1 MVKKII
7 QIRSEYTSARLIL
20 SNLEHRLK
28 GTRFKRLP
36 GYLPPEVD
44 FLTEGKKKRTIRVRD
59 YDVRELNPPESPRA
73 IKHLSLILAARHGN
87 LAAARRLK
95 TETQKAFDKISAR
108 FTGEKLIEN
117 EHVVPYTTSGTYSEA
132 EISNKGA
139 ILLDLSNRGIATADF
154 SLLTASA
161 YSLPPEK
168 LEPLVRA
175 IVQNLE
181 ILSGRKLEDPE
192 NPLLIAM
199 RSALPEY
206 LPGFMPTYLNVGFV
220 LDMLSGLQQRYGKA
234 GAARIRF
241 NNRKTILENLN
252 REAFR
257 PFDIQGKPLLSI
269 QKNTELAE
277 QMESE
282 IAARRP
288 ELLKSA
294 WAQLLFFLE
303 KAYDYYQDHLDV
315 LRSFMTRELHRP
327 AIIFQRMVCSVIDS
341 ASYAGVIY
349 SRHPRL
355 GTGLF
360 LQFGRTVYGE
370 DLMTGRLQPE
380 ERHFQTREQSRR
392 EFPAVYHCWD
402 RIFQLEDIFQ
412 SPVMVEFTGV
422 KGTFTILQVNQAKMS
437 GAGMITGVM
446 DMYRSGRIPEERVRK
461 LIKPYHVRQIESDAI
476 DLKSFHSLT
485 PFCRGTSVLPRSA
498 VMGRIFFS
506 SENAQKAREESGD
519 TNVILIKERFTPMD
533 AIEMQGFDGICSLS
547 PVAIHVVSSAQS
559 LGIPA
564 LLNLEECGVRIDH
577 EKRLLINREGLEI
590 PEGSWVTISSAF
602 GSLYVGKVRFAP
614 ARLLRF
620 MAGEKMKFSADERIR
635 FEKLAKTYSDYRNI
649 RENVDAEDFESL
661 QDLGH
666 AVRFGRLGKDE
677 QKAAKFVNRCFDV
690 RSEIIVQRLVDS
702 TLGTHFL
709 NQAAFACLSADR
721 KARLLKAAL
730 RICAEND
737 ISGYNAGAFVIG
749 CLVPN
754 EADVSFWKKFTPGET
769 ARLLNEWVLHQK
781 YLNILN
787 NVGEKKIR
795 HAKSFILSSGLGSIW
810 VHKGLLSGF
819 MTLKLSGVP
828 WDEVSRNIRPSFDSQ
843 TQEVIDLLRQP
854 YSAFYDFDN
863 PWSLSQLKKLCD
875 AANLHVPGPEDI

>member
-20 SNLEHRLK
+20 LNLEHRLK

-44 FLTEGKKKRTIRVRD
+44 FLTEDKKQLTIRVRD
-59 YDVRELNPPESPRA
+59 YDVRELNPPETPRA
-73 IKHLSLILAARHGN
+73 IEHLSLILSARHGN
-87 LAAARRLK
+87 LASARRLK
-95 TETQKAFDKISAR
+95 TETQKAFNKISTR
-108 FTGEKLIEN
+108 FTGEKLTEN
-117 EHVVPYTTSGTYSEA
+117 EHVVPYTTSSAYSEVD
-132 EISNKGA
+132 ISNKGS

-161 YSLPPEK
+161 YSLPPNK
-168 LEPLVRA
+168 REPLVRA
-175 IVQNLE
+175 IVRNLE

-220 LDMLSGLQQRYGKA
+220 LDMLSGLQKRYGKA

-241 NNRKTILENLN
+241 NNRKTLLESLDP
-252 REAFR
+252 EAFR
-257 PFDIQGKPLLSI
+257 PFDIPGKPLLSA
-269 QKNTELAE
+269 QKNTELSE

-282 IAARRP
+282 IASRRP
-288 ELLKSA
+288 DLLKSA
-294 WAQLLFFLE
+294 WSQLLFFLE
-303 KAYDYYQDHLDV
+303 TAYDYYQNHLDV

-327 AIIFQRMVCSVIDS
+327 AIIFQRMVCSVIDH
-341 ASYAGVIY
+341 ASYAGVMY

-380 ERHFQTREQSRR
+380 ERHFQTREQSRC

-402 RIFQLEDIFQ
+402 RISQLEDIFR

-422 KGTFTILQVNQAKMS
+422 KGTFTILQVNPAEMS
-437 GAGMITGVM
+437 GAGMITSVM
-446 DMYRSGRIPEERVRK
+446 DMHRSGRIPDERVRE

-476 DLKSFHSLT
+476 DPKSFHSLT
-485 PFCRGTSVLPRSA
+485 PFCRGMAVLPRSA
-498 VMGRIFFS
+498 VVGRIYFS
-506 SENAQKAREESGD
+506 SENALKAREAAGD
-519 TNVILIKERFTPMD
+519 TNVILVKERFTPMD
-533 AIEMQGFDGICSLS
+533 AIEMQSFDGICSLS
-547 PVAIHVVSSAQS
+547 PLAIHVVSSAQS

-564 LLNLEECGVRIDH
+564 LLNLEGYGACIDRKNH
-577 EKRLLINREGLEI
+577 LLVNREGLEVQ
-590 PEGSWVTISSAF
+590 EGSWVTISSAF

-620 MAGEKMKFSADERIR
+620 MAGEEMKFSADERTR
-635 FEKLAKTYSDYRNI
+635 FEELAKTYSDYRNI
-649 RENVDAEDFESL
+649 LENVDAEDFESL

-666 AVRFGRLGKDE
+666 AVRFGRLGEDE

-690 RSEIIVQRLVDS
+690 RSKLIVHRLLDS

-709 NQAAFACLSADR
+709 NQAAFACLSGER
-721 KARLLKAAL
+721 KAQLLKEAL
-730 RICAEND
+730 RICTEKD

-749 CLVPN
+749 CLIPN
-754 EADVSFWKKFTPGET
+754 NADVFFWKKFTPGET

-781 YLNILN
+781 YLNVLDN
-787 NVGEKKIR
+787 MGEKKIR
-795 HAKSFILSSGLGSIW
+795 RARSFILSSGLGALW

-819 MTLKLSGVP
+819 MTLKLLGVP
-828 WDEVSRNIRPSFDSQ
+828 WDEVSQAILPSFDSQ
-843 TQEVIDLLRQP
+843 TQEVIDFLRKP
-854 YSAFYDFDN
+854 YSAFYDYDN
-863 PWSLSQLKKLCD
+863 PWSVAQLRKICN
-875 AANLHVPGPEDI
+875 AAHLPLPRPNDI

>member
-28 GTRFKRLP
+28 EIRFKRLP

-44 FLTEGKKKRTIRVRD
+44 FLVEGKKQMTIKVRD

-73 IKHLSLILAARHGN
+73 IEHLSLILAARNRN
-87 LAAARRLK
+87 LEAAHCLK
-95 TETQKAFDKISAR
+95 TETQQAFDKISAR

-117 EHVVPYTTSGTYSEA
+117 EHVVPYTTSGTYSEND
-132 EISNKGA
+132 ISNKGA

-168 LEPLVRA
+168 HEPMVKT
-175 IVQNLE
+175 IIQNLE

-199 RSALPEY
+199 RTALPEY
-206 LPGFMPTYLNVGFV
+206 LPGFMPTYLNIGFV
-220 LDMLSGLQQRYGKA
+220 LDMLSGLQKRYGKA

-241 NNRKTILENLN
+241 NNRKTILENLDP
-252 REAFR
+252 EAFR
-257 PFDIQGKPLLSI
+257 PFDIPGKPLLSI
-269 QKNTELAE
+269 QQNTELAE

-288 ELLKSA
+288 DLLKSA
-294 WAQLLFFLE
+294 WSQLLFFLE
-303 KAYDYYQDHLDV
+303 KAYDYYYDHLDV

-327 AIIFQRMVCSVIDS
+327 AIIFQRMVCSVIDR

-360 LQFGRTVYGE
+360 LQFGRTIYGE

-380 ERHFQTREQSRR
+380 ERHFQTREQSLQ
-392 EFPAVYHCWD
+392 EFPAVYHCWE
-402 RIFQLEDIFQ
+402 RIFQLEDIFR

-422 KGTFTILQVNQAKMS
+422 KGTFTILQVNPAEMS
-437 GAGMITGVM
+437 GAGMITAVI
-446 DMYRSGRIPEERVRK
+446 DMHRSGRIPEERVRE

-476 DLKSFHSLT
+476 DPKSFHSLT
-485 PFCRGTSVLPRSA
+485 PFCRGLAVLPRSA
-498 VMGRIFFS
+498 VVGRIYFS
-506 SENAQKAREESGD
+506 SENSRKAREESGD
-519 TNVILIKERFTPMD
+519 TNVILAKERFTPMD
-533 AIEMQGFDGICSLS
+533 AIEMQDLDGICSLS
-547 PVAIHVVSSAQS
+547 PLAIHVVSSAQS

-564 LLNLEECGVRIDH
+564 LLNLEGYGARLDH
-577 EKRLLINREGLEI
+577 ENHLLINSEGYEI
-590 PEGSWVTISSAF
+590 QEGSWVTISSAF
-602 GSLYVGKVRFAP
+602 GALYVGKVRFAP

-620 MAGEKMKFSADERIR
+620 MAGEEMNFSTDERIR
-635 FEKLAKTYSDYRNI
+635 FEELAKTYSNYRNI
-649 RENVDAEDFESL
+649 LENVDAEDFKSL

-677 QKAAKFVNRCFDV
+677 QKAAEFVNRCFDV
-690 RSEIIVQRLVDS
+690 RSELIVRRLLDS

-709 NQAAFACLSADR
+709 NQAAYACLSADR

-730 RICAEND
+730 KICAEKN

-754 EADVSFWKKFTPGET
+754 EADVFFWKKFTPAET
-769 ARLLNEWVLHQK
+769 ARILNEWVLHQK
-781 YLNILN
+781 YINILN

-795 HAKSFILSSGLGSIW
+795 RAKSYILSSGLGSLW
-810 VHKGLLSGF
+810 VHKGLLSVF
-819 MTLKLSGVP
+819 VTLKLSGVP
-828 WDEVSRNIRPSFDSQ
+828 WNEVSRAIRPSFDAQ
-843 TQEVIDLLRQP
+843 TQEVIDLLRKP
-854 YSAFYDFDN
+854 YSAFFDFSN
-863 PWSLSQLKKLCD
+863 PWSLAHLKKLCD
-875 AANLHVPGPEDI
+875 TSNLPLPRPDDI

>member
-1 MVKKII
+1 MAKKIV

-28 GTRFKRLP
+28 GIRFKRLP

-44 FLTEGKKKRTIRVRD
+44 FLTEDNKQKTIRVRD
-59 YDVRELNPPESPRA
+59 YDVRELNPPDSPRA
-73 IKHLSLILAARHGN
+73 IEHLSLILAARHGS

-95 TETQKAFDKISAR
+95 TKTKKAFDKISTR
-108 FTGEKLIEN
+108 FTGDKLIEN
-117 EHVVPYTTSGTYSEA
+117 EYVVPYTTSSTYSET

-139 ILLDLSNRGIATADF
+139 ILLALSKRGIATADF
-154 SLLTASA
+154 CLLTASA
-161 YSLPPEK
+161 YSLPPEER
-168 LEPLVRA
+168 EPLVRA
-175 IVQNLE
+175 IVRNLE

-220 LDMLSGLQQRYGKA
+220 PDMLPGLQQRYGKA

-241 NNRKTILENLN
+241 NNRKTILENLD
-252 REAFR
+252 REAFH
-257 PFDIQGKPLLSI
+257 PFDIQGKALLSI
-269 QKNTELAE
+269 QQNTELAE

-282 IAARRP
+282 IAVRRP
-288 ELLKSA
+288 ELLTSA
-294 WAQLLFFLE
+294 WSQLLFFLK

-315 LRSFMTRELHRP
+315 LRSFMTRELYRP
-327 AIIFQRMVCSVIDS
+327 AIIFQRMVCSVIDRT
-341 ASYAGVIY
+341 SYAGVIY

-360 LQFGRTVYGE
+360 LQFGRTIFGE

-380 ERHFQTREQSRR
+380 ERHFQTREESRR

-402 RIFQLEDIFQ
+402 RIFQLENIFQ

-437 GAGMITGVM
+437 GAGMITAVI
-446 DMYRSGRIPEERVRK
+446 DMHRSGRIPEERVRE

-498 VMGRIFFS
+498 VIGRIFFS
-506 SENAQKAREESGD
+506 SENALKLREKSRD

-533 AIEMQGFDGICSLS
+533 AIEMQEFDGICSLS
-547 PVAIHVVSSAQS
+547 PLAIHVVSSAQS

-564 LLNLEECGVRIDH
+564 LINLEEYGVSIDH
-577 EKRLLINREGLEI
+577 EKGLLINKEGLEI
-590 PEGSWVTISSAF
+590 PEGSWVTLSSAF
-602 GSLYVGKVRFAP
+602 GSLYVGKARFAP

-620 MAGEKMKFSADERIR
+620 MAGEEIKFSPDERIR
-635 FEKLAKTYSDYRNI
+635 FENLAKTYSDYRNI

-666 AVRFGRLGKDE
+666 AVRFGKLGKNE
-677 QKAAKFVNRCFDV
+677 QKASKFVNRCFD
-690 RSEIIVQRLVDS
+690 RKSEIIVHRLFDS

-721 KARLLKAAL
+721 KARLLKGAL
-730 RICAEND
+730 RICAEKS

-749 CLVPN
+749 SLIPN
-754 EADVSFWKKFTPGET
+754 DADVSFWKKFTPGEI

-787 NVGEKKIR
+787 DVGEKKISR
-795 HAKSFILSSGLGSIW
+795 ARSLIQSNSLGALW

-819 MTLKLSGVP
+819 MTLKLSGAP
-828 WDEVSRNIRPSFDSQ
+828 WDEISRNILPSFDSQ
-843 TQEVIDLLRQP
+843 TQEVIDLLGQP
-854 YSAFYDFDN
+854 YSTFYDFDN
-863 PWSLSQLKKLCD
+863 PFSLSQLKKLCD
-875 AANLHVPGPEDI
+875 AANLPVPRPEDI

>member
-1 MVKKII
+1 MIKKIL

-20 SNLEHRLK
+20 LNLEHRLK
-28 GTRFKRLP
+28 EAKFVRRP

-44 FLTEGKKKRTIRVRD
+44 FLTEGKQQRTIRVRD

-73 IKHLSLILAARHGN
+73 IEHLSLILAARNRN

-95 TETQKAFDKISAR
+95 TETQKAFNKISAR
-108 FTGEKLIEN
+108 FTGEKLVEN
-117 EHVVPYTTSGTYSEA
+117 ELVVPYTTSRDYSEVD
-132 EISNKGA
+132 ISNKGA

-161 YSLPPEK
+161 SSLPSEK
-168 LEPLVRA
+168 REPMVRA

-220 LDMLSGLQQRYGKA
+220 LDMLSGLQKRYGKA

-241 NNRKTILENLN
+241 NNRKTILENLDP
-252 REAFR
+252 EAFQ
-257 PFDIQGKPLLSI
+257 PFDIPGKPLLSI
-269 QKNTELAE
+269 QKNTELSE
-277 QMESE
+277 QIESE

-288 ELLKSA
+288 ELLTSA
-294 WAQLLFFLE
+294 WSQLLFFLK
-303 KAYDYYQDHLDV
+303 KAYVYYQDHLDV

-327 AIIFQRMVCSVIDS
+327 TIIFQRMVCSVVDH

-355 GTGLF
+355 GSGLF

-380 ERHFQTREQSRR
+380 ERHFQSREQSRR

-402 RIFQLEDIFQ
+402 RISQLEDIFR

-422 KGTFTILQVNQAKMS
+422 KGTFTILQVNPAEMS
-437 GAGMITGVM
+437 GAGMITAVM
-446 DMYRSGRIPEERVRK
+446 DMHRSGRIPEERVRE

-476 DLKSFHSLT
+476 DPKSFHSLS
-485 PFCRGTSVLPRSA
+485 PFCRGQAVLPRSA
-498 VMGRIFFS
+498 VVGRIYFS
-506 SENAQKAREESGD
+506 SEKAQKAREEARD
-519 TNVILIKERFTPMD
+519 TNVILVKESFTPMD
-533 AIEMQGFDGICSLS
+533 AIEMQSFDGICSLS

-564 LLNLEECGVRIDH
+564 LLNLEGYGARFDH
-577 EKRLLINREGLEI
+577 ENHLLVNREGYEI
-590 PEGSWVTISSAF
+590 QEGSWVTISSAF
-602 GSLYVGKVRFAP
+602 GALYIGKVRFAP

-620 MAGEKMKFSADERIR
+620 MAGEEMKFSADERIR
-635 FEKLAKTYSDYRNI
+635 FEELAKTYGDYRNI
-649 RENVDAEDFESL
+649 LENVDAEDFESL

-677 QKAAKFVNRCFDV
+677 QKAVEFINRCFDV
-690 RSEIIVQRLVDS
+690 RSELIVRRLLDS

-730 RICAEND
+730 RICAEKN

-754 EADVSFWKKFTPGET
+754 ETDVFFWKKFLPAET
-769 ARLLNEWVLHQK
+769 AQLLNEWVLHQK
-781 YLNILN
+781 YLNVLD

-795 HAKSFILSSGLGSIW
+795 RARSYILSSGLGALW
-810 VHKGLLSGF
+810 VHKGLVSGF

-828 WDEVSRNIRPSFDSQ
+828 WDEVSRAICPSFDAQ
-843 TQEVIDLLRQP
+843 TQEVIDLLKQP
-854 YSAFYDFDN
+854 YASFYDFDN
-863 PWSLSQLKKLCD
+863 PWSLAQLKKLCD
-875 AANLHVPGPEDI
+875 DANLPLPSPTDI